1 MRRFAGPALLLLA
14 TLGLAMP
21 ALAEPKL
28 RPADR
33 DRLMQLDAHL
43 GAALRVAL
51 AKGAATD
58 IALVERTM
66 RGVAQPG
73 ADPAGNWNCRVIKLG
88 GLSDLVAYP
97 NFSCRITAGDDG
109 QWRIEKLTGSQLFR
123 GTLTRTDEGLLYRG
137 VGFVGDSPARLYDKM
152 PPEDQTPLEPN
163 QTTAEVGYF
172 EQTGPNSARLLLPD
186 PILESRFDLFYF
198 TR

>member
-1 MRRFAGPALLLLA
+1 MRRFAGLALLLLA
-14 TLGLAMP
+14 TFGLAMP
-21 ALAEPKL
+21 SMAEPQL

-51 AKGAATD
+51 AKGATTD
-58 IALVERTM
+58 IALVERAM
-66 RGVAQPG
+66 RGVEQPG
-73 ADPAGNWNCRVIKLG
+73 ADPAGNWNCRVMKLG
-88 GLSDLVAYP
+88 GLSNLVAYP
-97 NFSCRITAGDDG
+97 NFSCRITVEGDG

-123 GTLTRTDEGLLYRG
+123 GTLSRTEEGLLYRG
-137 VGFVGDSPARLYDKM
+137 VGFVGDSPARLYDEM
-152 PPEDQTPLEPN
+152 PPEDQTPVEPN

-172 EQTGPNSARLLLPD
+172 EQTGPDSARLLLPD

>member
-1 MRRFAGPALLLLA
+1 MLFLA
-14 TLGLAMP
+14 TFGLAMP
-21 ALAEPKL
+21 SMAEPQL

-51 AKGAATD
+51 AKGATTD
-58 IALVERTM
+58 IALVERAM
-66 RGVAQPG
+66 RGLEQPG
-73 ADPAGNWNCRVIKLG
+73 ADPAGNWNCRVMKLG

-97 NFSCRITAGDDG
+97 NFSCRITAEGDG

-123 GTLTRTDEGLLYRG
+123 GTLSRTDEGLLYRG
-137 VGFVGDSPARLYDKM
+137 VGFVGDSPARLYDEM
-152 PPEDQTPLEPN
+152 PPEDQTPVEPN

-172 EQTGPNSARLLLPD
+172 EQTGTDSARLLLPD